1 MSPACICVPKGAL
14 SVEASRPQRTS
25 SRTKACC
32 ARVHEAIA
40 ALRESGMLIA
50 HNDCAPPEV
59 SLA

>member
-1 MSPACICVPKGAL
+1 MHLRAEERVVGRGEPAPAHKLKDEGML
-14 SVEASRPQRTS
+14 R
-25 SRTKACC
+25 